1 MAGKRMGLVY
11 NSLLS
16 IKSELLLNSLN
27 YKIILL
33 NCIPESKLQVQEEF
47 GENEAVQENWRK
59 KKKLKRGALARCS
72 PQHALTC
79 VDEGNVAYIL
89 HML

>member
-1 MAGKRMGLVY
+1 MTWLNHTGFKIGVREMADKRMGLVN

-16 IKSELLLNSLN
+16 IKSELLLNGLN

-47 GENEAVQENWRK
+47 GENEAVQENGRK
-59 KKKLKRGALARCS
+59 K
-72 PQHALTC
+72 
-79 VDEGNVAYIL
+79 N
-89 HML
+89 

>member
-1 MAGKRMGLVY
+1 MADKRMGLVN

-16 IKSELLLNSLN
+16 IKSELLLNGLN

-47 GENEAVQENWRK
+47 GENEAVQENGRK
-59 KKKLKRGALARCS
+59 K
-72 PQHALTC
+72 
-79 VDEGNVAYIL
+79 N
-89 HML
+89 